1 MIIPSVGEWVEFVY
15 RRIQTFPQEDGT
27 DKIVP
32 SNRYRVV
39 GQVSYVGNTYIV
51 VGTLPR
57 RGGEVSYRSY
67 RYDRMLELKRIQGGI
82 DIVPPLKRGKSPA
95 PQVAKENVPQ
105 LGEESDGFEC

>member
-1 MIIPSVGEWVEFVY
+1 MITPNVGEWVEFVY
-15 RRIQTFPQEDGT
+15 RKISTFPQEDGT
-27 DKIVP
+27 D
-32 SNRYRVV
+32 RVV
-39 GQVSYVGNTYIV
+39 LSNPYPVKGQVSFVGPQYIV

-67 RYDRMLELKRIQGGI
+67 RYDRMLEFKRIQGGI